1 MKNLIIEKTQ
11 GRKQNDLTF
20 LRLQRER
27 SVIIVKEMIQVSPFP
42 QQSHHKTNYMFH
54 KFEIKVRYDADRLNR
69 FYKKPCSNELL
80 WFMVNALGKYN
91 EKEQIFYCN

>member
-11 GRKQNDLTF
+11 GRKQSDLTF
-20 LRLQRER
+20 LKLQRKR
-27 SVIIVKEMIQVSPFP
+27 SVIIVNEMIHISPFP

-54 KFEIKVRYDADRLNR
+54 KFEINVRYDVDRLNR

-91 EKEQIFYCN
+91 EKEQIFYGN